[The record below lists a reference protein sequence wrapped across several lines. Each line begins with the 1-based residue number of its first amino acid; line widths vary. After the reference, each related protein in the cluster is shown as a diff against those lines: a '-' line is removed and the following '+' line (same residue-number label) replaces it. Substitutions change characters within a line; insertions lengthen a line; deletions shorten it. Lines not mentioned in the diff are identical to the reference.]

1 MDDYLKVRIKMKEIL
16 DEIHQKF
23 GIEVVYGPQTCNG
36 EELMKIINERKRLSS
51 KADNKK

>member
-36 EELMKIINERKRLSS
+36 EELTKIINERKKLLEV
-51 KADNKK
+51 KDNKK